1 MNDMKRKPRIPNR
14 ARITPAA
21 VEAFKAGDVAGLRK
35 ALQLRPWETS
45 PLDAVGACPWPP
57 STAGGRTWAKAL
69 ELREEL
75 QCAA

>member
-1 MNDMKRKPRIPNR
+1 MKRKPRIPNR
-14 ARITPAA
+14 TRITPAA
-21 VEAFKAGDVAGLRK
+21 VEAYRAGNRLELHR
-35 ALQLRPWETS
+35 ALNLPPWQPS